1 MKKHTLIG
9 ARILSGSDVPVI
21 KMAETIALTHHE
33 KWDGSGY
40 PEGLK
45 GTSIPLAGRIT
56 AVADAF
62 DALTSPRCYRGAY
75 SAKQA
80 LDIIHSESGSHFDL
94 HIVSTF
100 LAIKDE
106 ILAIKEELKDEE
118 KDIAESFTDDITQ
131 RDMVREVPLLIKE
144 MEKMD
149 RIATGIE
156 GLDPLIGGG
165 FSVVTPWM
173 TGDLMRKS
181 MKNIQKRSEKERITG
196 SEIRV
201 ECSRCHTTMIAK
213 LADIR
218 SNRLLKCPVCRTTI
232 NDLET
237 YRQTVCY

>member
-1 MKKHTLIG
+1 
-9 ARILSGSDVPVI
+9 
-21 KMAETIALTHHE
+21 
-33 KWDGSGY
+33 
-40 PEGLK
+40 
-45 GTSIPLAGRIT
+45 
-56 AVADAF
+56 
-62 DALTSPRCYRGAY
+62 
-75 SAKQA
+75 
-80 LDIIHSESGSHFDL
+80 
-94 HIVSTF
+94 
-100 LAIKDE
+100 
-106 ILAIKEELKDEE
+106 
-118 KDIAESFTDDITQ
+118 
-131 RDMVREVPLLIKE
+131 

-165 FSVVTPWM
+165 FSVVAPWM